1 MRKKKI
7 RFVILSLTLFIM
19 STVLSGCKHNIHKP
33 IVLPDD
39 FEVSEKSTPGKKAAT
54 RTSSDHRPKDINVFR
69 MFHF

>member
-39 FEVSEKSTPGKKAAT
+39 FEVSEKS
-54 RTSSDHRPKDINVFR
+54 RC
-69 MFHF
+69 